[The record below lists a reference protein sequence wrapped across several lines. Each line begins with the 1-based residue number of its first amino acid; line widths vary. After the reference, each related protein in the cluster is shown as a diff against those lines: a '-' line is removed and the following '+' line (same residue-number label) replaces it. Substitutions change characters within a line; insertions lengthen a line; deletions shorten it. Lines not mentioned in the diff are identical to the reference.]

1 MSTGKI
7 NIFFRLVEAS
17 WERNALVL
25 NNLLQVQEIN
35 DKLDI
40 DSVAE
45 QKVSSEEKSRSGWY
59 QVSREHLATSLW
71 SSLKF
76 SIVVN

>member
-1 MSTGKI
+1 MGKKC
-7 NIFFRLVEAS
+7 FSFYY
-17 WERNALVL
+17 
-25 NNLLQVQEIN
+25 NLLQVQEIN

-59 QVSREHLATSLW
+59 QVSREHLATSFW

-76 SIVVN
+76 SGWYILQ

>member
-1 MSTGKI
+1 MGKKC
-7 NIFFRLVEAS
+7 FSFYY
-17 WERNALVL
+17 
-25 NNLLQVQEIN
+25 NLLQVQEIN

-59 QVSREHLATSLW
+59 QVSKDDLAISFSSKEFMFTKASLFAYW
-71 SSLKF
+71 IK
-76 SIVVN
+76 